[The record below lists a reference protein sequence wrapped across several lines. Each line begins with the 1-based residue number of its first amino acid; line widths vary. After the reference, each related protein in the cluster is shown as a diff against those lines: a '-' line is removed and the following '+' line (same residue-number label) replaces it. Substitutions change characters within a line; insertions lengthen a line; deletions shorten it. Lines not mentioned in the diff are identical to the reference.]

1 MIVLDTLRKD
11 KESFLF
17 TLKNPH
23 GVPPTRF
30 KKTKSNT
37 TSIEGNNF
45 FGPLFGA
52 DRARYDINICDCCNK
67 PNGCWIMNDG
77 EHGYEC
83 DPTYKCS
90 LFVNTNSV
98 NNMNY
103 CVILEYEV
111 YCKQL

>member
-30 KKTKSNT
+30 KNTKSNT

-67 PNGCWIMNDG
+67 PNGCWIINDG

-83 DPTYKCS
+83 DHTKPNSESKIRNSYQYHYSS
-90 LFVNTNSV
+90 LYSPKTN
-98 NNMNY
+98 
-103 CVILEYEV
+103 L
-111 YCKQL
+111 K